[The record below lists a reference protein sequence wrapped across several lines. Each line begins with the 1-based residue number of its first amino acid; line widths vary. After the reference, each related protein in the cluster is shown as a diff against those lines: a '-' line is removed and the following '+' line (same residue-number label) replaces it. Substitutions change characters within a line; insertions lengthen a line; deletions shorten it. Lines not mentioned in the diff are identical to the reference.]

1 MPDTMLATP
10 APKSVAETE
19 TPAFAHDEVGL
30 LAPLYPLPRIE
41 LVEGQGARVRDA
53 GGKEYVDFTSGIA
66 VNAFGHAPR
75 GLAETVAAQM
85 ARLGHCSNLY
95 ANTPAL
101 SLARA
106 ARRSGF
112 PAAAS
117 WHSRAASTAAPASR
131 SRPRSTRRTASRSSR
146 SSPACGSR
154 PTTT

>member
-1 MPDTMLATP
+1 MPDTLLATKP
-10 APKSVAETE
+10 TAGPDVE

-53 GGKEYVDFTSGIA
+53 GGKEYLDFTSGIA

-75 GLAETVAAQM
+75 GLAETVTAQM

-101 SLARA
+101 ALAKELVDATGYDRVFFCNSGTEGLDA
-106 ARRSGF
+106 ALKFGR
-112 PAAAS
+112 
-117 WHSRAASTAAPASR
+117 
-131 SRPRSTRRTASRSSR
+131 
-146 SSPACGSR
+146 
-154 PTTT
+154 